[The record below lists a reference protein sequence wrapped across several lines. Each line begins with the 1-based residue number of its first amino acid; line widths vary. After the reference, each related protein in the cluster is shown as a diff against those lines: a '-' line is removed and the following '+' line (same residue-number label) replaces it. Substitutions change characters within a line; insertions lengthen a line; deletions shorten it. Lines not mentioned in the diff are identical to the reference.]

1 MEEKLSAA
9 GILEL
14 FVNASTVEMN
24 LGMENGEVE
33 DEYWGRKY
41 LQVEMSR
48 GIFDLSL
55 CRIREIRGCLD
66 GYGNCSHDNQ
76 EIVQVI

>member
-1 MEEKLSAA
+1 MKLTAISSRKEERAGGLKIMEEKLSAA

-41 LQVEMSR
+41 L
-48 GIFDLSL
+48 
-55 CRIREIRGCLD
+55 
-66 GYGNCSHDNQ
+66 
-76 EIVQVI
+76 